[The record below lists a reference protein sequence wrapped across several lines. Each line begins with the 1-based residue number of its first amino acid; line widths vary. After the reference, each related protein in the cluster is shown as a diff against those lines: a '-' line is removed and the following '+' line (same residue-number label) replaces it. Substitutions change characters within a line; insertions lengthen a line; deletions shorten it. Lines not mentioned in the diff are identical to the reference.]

1 LTSLK
6 KLIIHDIQ
14 LIKAEARI
22 LLFQLSALPADCD
35 LLVYGHGLEGAAELR
50 ADNERRKD
58 KSGEKLKCS
67 DCKQYKLLNQFLTKE
82 QVEQLQAEDFSNL
95 MAKSMRGRMRC
106 LICMKKRKDA
116 LDRAM
121 GRTIQMIKYGISAP
135 RTRQISSLVRMNQV
149 RRVCWVGVVGVFFV
163 GADVVLF
170 VFFYNNNAIV
180 VVVMDNNRVY
190 NHNDNDNDN
199 HNEPQFV
206 SPEVVQQRNRVL
218 ARNNATMKAAA
229 MATFNS

>member
-1 LTSLK
+1 
-6 KLIIHDIQ
+6 
-14 LIKAEARI
+14 
-22 LLFQLSALPADCD
+22 
-35 LLVYGHGLEGAAELR
+35 
-50 ADNERRKD
+50 
-58 KSGEKLKCS
+58 
-67 DCKQYKLLNQFLTKE
+67 
-82 QVEQLQAEDFSNL
+82 
-95 MAKSMRGRMRC
+95 
-106 LICMKKRKDA
+106 
-116 LDRAM
+116 
-121 GRTIQMIKYGISAP
+121 
-135 RTRQISSLVRMNQV
+135 
-149 RRVCWVGVVGVFFV
+149 VGVFFV